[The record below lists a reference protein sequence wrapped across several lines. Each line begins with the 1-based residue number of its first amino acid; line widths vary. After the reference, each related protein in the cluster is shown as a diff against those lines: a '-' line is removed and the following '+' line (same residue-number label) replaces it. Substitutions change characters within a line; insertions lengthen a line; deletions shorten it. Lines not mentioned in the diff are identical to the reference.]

1 MKIYEQ
7 LIGWFDSLLAIIT
20 IGFMWNLI
28 IQPIFNIE
36 YSITYGWIIWLI
48 VMGFR
53 IIKVKYYK
61 GE

>member
-7 LIGWFDSLLAIIT
+7 LIGWFDSLLAIIA
-20 IGFMWNLI
+20 IGFVWNLT

-36 YSITYGWIIWLI
+36 YSIVYGWIIWLI
-48 VMGFR
+48 VLSFR
-53 IIKVKYYK
+53 IIKGNYYK